1 MKNLNLLIILIVILA
16 LATFSQESFFNKS
29 EEVKKQTTPNPTSY
43 PSPTLTPTST
53 VVNQTK
59 NNSTVQS
66 TPSPV
71 SSANNTMYSVGS
83 FIYPGSA
90 VSFQTEDKLSLQSFD
105 DSSRITDW
113 YKEKITSLNMKA
125 KSFVQTSS
133 NRNILNKLA
142 GANSLLK
149 VNVEISKKNSDS
161 KTEITVYLEK

>member
-1 MKNLNLLIILIVILA
+1 M
-16 LATFSQESFFNKS
+16 Q
-29 EEVKKQTTPNPTSY
+29 
-43 PSPTLTPTST
+43 
-53 VVNQTK
+53 K
-59 NNSTVQS
+59 NNCK
-66 TPSPV
+66 
-71 SSANNTMYSVGS
+71 ARRLK
-83 FIYPGSA
+83 I
-90 VSFQTEDKLSLQSFD
+90 QSFD

>member
-90 VSFQTEDKLSLQSFD
+90 VSFQTEDKLSLQS
-105 DSSRITDW
+105 
-113 YKEKITSLNMKA
+113 
-125 KSFVQTSS
+125 SS